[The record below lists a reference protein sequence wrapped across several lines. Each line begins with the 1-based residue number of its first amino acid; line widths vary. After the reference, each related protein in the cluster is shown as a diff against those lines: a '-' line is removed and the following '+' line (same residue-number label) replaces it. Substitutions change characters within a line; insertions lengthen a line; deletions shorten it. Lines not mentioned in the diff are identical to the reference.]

1 MAQGHTRNAGLSRRM
16 NRFFRRTAPTPELVA
31 KEYAKRFITGPDG
44 LRWRQG
50 ARFAVSVLNSFPA
63 PPPRSMPADNEA
75 WLLERTRLI
84 VDTLVLPDHRPGE
97 FHPLLLSSSNQAPLD
112 DPMTLDRERQR
123 NYTEMHLGIHT
134 PNLTALGRRI
144 LAAEP
149 LLRTGIVHLIPNY
162 ADRSTTYTDYRK
174 ADRSDPSPRPLAP
187 TFVLADRLFVDAG
200 QVPPESWAVKHL
212 ISTQIP
218 YVEGVQP
225 LEFDR
230 TLQAGWSG
238 FETYRRQ
245 LRTAYATPSKL
256 PALLATAE
264 SVLRSQDRF
273 RGRVRTV
280 PATLVS
286 VDHGAFANAYLPS
299 RSTGDLWNRIA
310 EPPVFEPYLPS
321 TDLAWILDR

>member
-1 MAQGHTRNAGLSRRM
+1 MAQGYTRNPGLSRRM
-16 NRFFRRTAPTPELVA
+16 NRFFRRTAPIPETVA

-50 ARFAVSVLNSFPA
+50 ARYAVSVLPV
-63 PPPRSMPADNEA
+63 DQEA
-75 WLLERTRLI
+75 WLLQRTRLI

-97 FHPLLLSSSNQAPLD
+97 FHPLLLSSSNQAPGD
-112 DPMTLDRERQR
+112 DPMALDRERRR

-144 LAAEP
+144 LAAGP
-149 LLRTGIVHLIPNY
+149 LLRAGIVHLIPNY

-174 ADRSDPSPRPLAP
+174 IDRSDPSPRPLAP

-200 QVPPESWAVKHL
+200 PVPPESWAVKHL
-212 ISTQIP
+212 ISAEIP

-225 LEFDR
+225 IEFDR
-230 TLQAGWSG
+230 TLQAGWPG
-238 FETYRRQ
+238 FDTYRRH

-256 PALLATAE
+256 PALLTAAE
-264 SVLRSQDRF
+264 AVLRSEPRF
-273 RGRVRTV
+273 RGRVKTA

-299 RSTGDLWNRIA
+299 RATGDLWARIA
-310 EPPVFEPYLPS
+310 EPPIFEPYLPS
-321 TDLAWILDR
+321 TDLAWVINR